1 MRNGYAEYPAYGVPP
16 GYYDRDGK
24 PIPLMEWADLFGT
37 GYSMVAQTVISPT
50 VWVSTIWR
58 GVPAPAL
65 MPPPGLIF
73 ETIVFV
79 GTAVAKQVHDTNLDD
94 AIETHDMVASA
105 VAQELRQPS

>member
-24 PIPLMEWADLFGT
+24 PIPLMEWADLYNT
-37 GYSMVAQTVISPT
+37 EYRVVAQTMISPQT
-50 VWVSTIWR
+50 QVSTIWR

-79 GTAVAKQVHDTNLDD
+79 DSAVAKVVHDTNLDD
-94 AIETHDMVASA
+94 AIETHDMIASA
-105 VAQELRQPS
+105 LARELRQA